1 MNTAEFLKQP
11 IAKLSAL
18 EVGASLIADN
28 GFDCIRAWSRVDVQ
42 KDDRGEF
49 YVACKC
55 GQHFLEGQLDHDDH
69 DTLVGLRR
77 AAEAPVRDVEQ

>member
-1 MNTAEFLKQP
+1 MSSTEFLKQP

-18 EVGASLIADN
+18 EVGASLVADN

-42 KDDRGEF
+42 KDERGEL

-55 GQHFLEGQLDHDDH
+55 GQHFLEGQLDHDDQ
-69 DTLVGLRR
+69 DTIVGLRI
-77 AAEAPVRDVEQ
+77 AST